1 MQWCLRQ
8 SSQTQEV
15 QSLQWRQA
23 HKQIITIQGDK
34 RSHRGTHG
42 KLGKPSGGSNQRTG
56 LPGGGNA

>member
-1 MQWCLRQ
+1 MQWWLRQ

-34 RSHRGTHG
+34 CSYRGTHG
-42 KLGKPSGGSNQRTG
+42 KPEKPSGGSNQCTG
-56 LPGGGNA
+56 LPGEGNA